1 MNNIVKELKQ
11 LKAFFISTIDGDQ
24 PRVRPFL
31 SSCEFENNAYICS
44 GNFKDFYKQI
54 KKNPNVEICGMYNE
68 YSWIRISA
76 TLVEDNRKEVQ
87 EAMLNDPTGPK
98 GLYTVGDGKFVTF
111 KLTNI
116 KAYKYGFN
124 FEKQEIKE
132 H

>member
-54 KKNPNVEICGMYNE
+54 KKSKSRNMWHV
-68 YSWIRISA
+68 
-76 TLVEDNRKEVQ
+76 
-87 EAMLNDPTGPK
+87 
-98 GLYTVGDGKFVTF
+98 
-111 KLTNI
+111 
-116 KAYKYGFN
+116 
-124 FEKQEIKE
+124 
-132 H
+132 